1 MTLVVMMV
9 IMIIEE
15 RDFEICGDSS
25 FSSDLKHFN
34 RKIFFLKIRIKCES
48 KIVINVSA
56 LIPFENVEGLGNDS
70 AELDIL
76 RLTGQHCVRGP
87 DICPW
92 IGTSEPGNREVM
104 RSAKLTE
111 KMKSDQ

>member
-1 MTLVVMMV
+1 M
-9 IMIIEE
+9 
-15 RDFEICGDSS
+15 RG
-25 FSSDLKHFN
+25 
-34 RKIFFLKIRIKCES
+34 KCES
-48 KIVINVSA
+48 EIVINVSA

-111 KMKSDQ
+111 KMKSIINRNTSVSTNMAKDDHKR

>member
-1 MTLVVMMV
+1 MRV
-9 IMIIEE
+9 
-15 RDFEICGDSS
+15 R
-25 FSSDLKHFN
+25 
-34 RKIFFLKIRIKCES
+34 CES

-76 RLTGQHCVRGP
+76 RLTDQHCVRGP
-87 DICPW
+87 GMPLDW
-92 IGTSEPGNREVM
+92 NLRTRGNREVM

-111 KMKSDQ
+111 KMKSIINRNTSVSTNMAKDDHKR